1 MDQGYP
7 RTAPTREGLFQG
19 FGVVTG
25 AGSGIGRA
33 IVLELARRGMP
44 CYLVGRSLLK
54 LQEVARLANQLG
66 VESIPIVIDLGDARV
81 GATLAEQLRSVG
93 RPIELLV
100 HSAAVISL
108 ARIEEATVEDF
119 GKLLAV
125 NVLAPFA
132 ITKHLL
138 PDICARRGTIVFVN
152 SSVVHHPAAGTAE
165 YAASK
170 HALKGFADGLR
181 QEVNARGVRVISVY
195 PGRTATPL
203 QASLCELEGREYQPD
218 KLLQPE
224 DVAEVVVHTIALSR
238 TAEVT
243 EIMIRPAA
251 KS

>member
-7 RTAPTREGLFQG
+7 RIAPAKEGLFEG
-19 FGVVTG
+19 FAVVTG

-33 IVLELARRGMP
+33 IVLELARRGVP
-44 CYLVGRSLLK
+44 CYLVGRSLSK
-54 LQEVARLANQLG
+54 LQEVARLANQVG
-66 VESIPIVIDLGDARV
+66 IESIPIALDLSDAGV
-81 GATLAEQLRSVG
+81 GATLAEQLRSFG

-100 HSAAVISL
+100 HSAAVMSL
-108 ARIEEATVEDF
+108 ARIEEATLEGF
-119 GKLLAV
+119 SKLLTV
-125 NVLAPFA
+125 NLLAPFA

-138 PDICARRGTIVFVN
+138 PEICAKRGAIVFVN

-203 QASLCELEGREYQPD
+203 QASLCEVEGREYLPD

-224 DVAEVVVHTIALSR
+224 DVAEVVVHAVALSH